1 MAKSHA
7 DVAKLFA
14 QCKVARGSRM
24 ASVIHDSLIGKSGS
38 LFTRRVVGISY
49 NTRIAQI
56 VVNHHTQKS
65 ELWVTPSR
73 YSMSTNRHENY
84 YTSAFIEA
92 YVKNHGCT
100 HDEARAQVFMTRAV
114 DDHTARHN
122 PYHAQ
127 MVLDRLPE
135 WLQDADKPRLR
146 SATRYG
152 SLQQAKVRLDRALD
166 RMTRGIP
173 LDCVDAPTLYALQ
186 DALSFLNNTLAI
198 ADVDEMRT
206 VVRGYLAL
214 SKD

>member
-14 QCKVARGSRM
+14 QCKPARGSRM
-24 ASVIHDSLIGKSGS
+24 ASILQDSRVDGGA
-38 LFTRRVVGISY
+38 LFTRRVTGLSY
-49 NTRIAQI
+49 STHIAQI

-73 YSMSTNRHENY
+73 YSMSTNRHEDHY
-84 YTSAFIEA
+84 HSAFIDA
-92 YVKNHGCT
+92 YCENHGCSRE
-100 HDEARAQVFMTRAV
+100 EASRQVFMTRAV
-114 DDHTARHN
+114 DDHTQRHN
-122 PYHAQ
+122 PAHAQ
-127 MVLDRLPE
+127 MVLDHLPL

-152 SLQQAKVRLDRALD
+152 SLQQAKVRLERALD
-166 RMTRGIP
+166 RMTRDIP
-173 LDCVDAPTLYALQ
+173 LDLVDAPTLYAMQ
-186 DALSFLNNTLAI
+186 DGLLFLNNTSAI

-214 SKD
+214 NKY